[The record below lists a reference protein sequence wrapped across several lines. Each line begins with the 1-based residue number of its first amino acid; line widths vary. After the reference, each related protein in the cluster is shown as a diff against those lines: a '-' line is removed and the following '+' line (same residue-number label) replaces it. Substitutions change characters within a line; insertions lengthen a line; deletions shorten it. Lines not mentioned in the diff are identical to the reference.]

1 VSSPVTAPLEF
12 WLYLPQMRL
21 TMEQLV
27 DRAAAAEEAGFCG
40 IAGMDH
46 LAPPGAEGTP
56 MFEAMVTNAWLA
68 ASTNQLRVGSLVL
81 CDGFRHP
88 VVLAREAV
96 TIDHASGGRFELG
109 IGWGSVASEFES
121 FGLGSPPP
129 GERVA
134 RLKESLEIMTAL
146 WRGETVDYA
155 GQIFSLR
162 GAQLQPLPVGRI
174 PITIGGAG
182 ATTMKL
188 VESYADWWNV
198 HVSILD
204 RFDEMRPKAG
214 DARCSLQ
221 AQVAFVG
228 AGASRQEVDELARR
242 RFWGTHVL
250 GTAPELVDYFGGL
263 ADKGVER
270 VYVWFTDFA
279 PAETLSAFGEGVIG
293 PLRSTRPSGP
303 VSRPE

>member
-1 VSSPVTAPLEF
+1 VTTPLEF

-21 TMEQLV
+21 SMEQLL
-27 DRAAAAEEAGFCG
+27 DRARAAEEAGFSG

-46 LAPPGAEGTP
+46 LAPPGAEGAP

-68 ASTNQLRVGSLVL
+68 AGTNQLRVGSLVL

-96 TIDHASGGRFELG
+96 TLDHASNGRFELG
-109 IGWGSVASEFES
+109 IGWGSVASEFET
-121 FGLGSPPP
+121 FGFGSPPP
-129 GERVA
+129 KERVA

-155 GQIFSLR
+155 GGHFNLR
-162 GAQLQPLPVGRI
+162 GAQLQPLPLGGI

-182 ATTMKL
+182 PKTMEL
-188 VESYADWWNV
+188 VASYADWWNV

-221 AQVAFVG
+221 AQVAFVS
-228 AGASRQEVDELARR
+228 AGASRQEVDDVARR
-242 RFWGTHVL
+242 RFWGRHIL
-250 GTAPELVDYFGGL
+250 GTAPELVDYFGAL

-270 VYVWFTDFA
+270 VYAWFTDFA
-279 PAETLSAFGEGVIG
+279 PPETLAAFGHGVIDQ
-293 PLRSTRPSGP
+293 LRSS
-303 VSRPE
+303 